1 MVKQIGLRVVEAQ
14 PGRTYTPRQQHRRD
28 GILEAARQLITE
40 RGHEGVNMRDLALRS
55 GVTLK
60 TLYHQFGNKD
70 ELLFVAVEEMFRD
83 TYEGINRARIKKGI
97 DRLFYIIDKVV
108 NTTEENEAYA
118 RALTPFLSAE
128 PRLSALSVLR
138 KNTYRK
144 AIEQIDS
151 EGELVSWVNVDLL
164 CNNIYRQ
171 IGAIYAAW
179 QQNEFPLNLWS
190 DIVKMEV
197 SLTLASVTTGFTRD
211 KVEATAKKLQRKLT
225 RQGHLAR

>member
-1 MVKQIGLRVVEAQ
+1 MNCWISGSISNASAREYTQKKN
-14 PGRTYTPRQQHRRD
+14 YTPRQQHRRD

-40 RGHEGVNMRDLALRS
+40 RGHEGVNMRDLAQRS

-83 TYEGINRARIKKGI
+83 TYEGINRAQIRKGI
-97 DRLFYIIDKVV
+97 DRLFFVIDKVV
-108 NTTEENEAYA
+108 DTTLANEAYA
-118 RALTPFLSAE
+118 RALTPFLRAE
-128 PRLSALSVLR
+128 PRSSALTVIR

-144 AIEQIDS
+144 AIDQIDS
-151 EGELVSWVNVDLL
+151 EGELVDWVNVDLL
-164 CNNIYRQ
+164 CNNLYRQ

-179 QQNEFPLNLWS
+179 QQNEIPLSQWS

-197 SLTLASVTTGFTRD
+197 SLTLASVTTGFTHRR
-211 KVEATAKKLQRKLT
+211 VETMAKELQHTLKSD
-225 RQGHLAR
+225 